1 MAFKLCAL
9 TTFALL
15 INSEQYVM
23 GKEVKTTTADT
34 VETKEEIAADVK
46 SATKKE
52 EVKTEENADL
62 DFSDD
67 EGEISDESDSELDTD
82 EEAA

>member
-23 GKEVKTTTADT
+23 GKEVKSTTTDT
-34 VETKEEIAADVK
+34 VETKEEIAADVE
-46 SATKKE
+46 SAKKE
-52 EVKTEENADL
+52 EAKSDENAGL
-62 DFSDD
+62 D
-67 EGEISDESDSELDTD
+67 
-82 EEAA
+82 